1 MASREKTP
9 EEIAAIA
16 EKRRLQGER
25 KKLKKDQKAQRK
37 EAKRRAKEIAKQE
50 EALGDDEDGGGLA
63 TFGATLLV
71 VALWLA
77 VICVI
82 VKLDIGGFGSSV
94 LTPIFK
100 DVPVI
105 NRILPNNSL
114 TETTDQEA
122 YGGYTSL
129 KDAVEQIE
137 ALELELERTQSA
149 SKVKDEELDKLKAEV
164 LRLQEFEAKQL
175 EFQRIRQE
183 FGEEVLYAENGP
195 GVEEYVKYYEALDPT
210 TAEALYKQAV
220 IQLEESQEIEDYAA
234 AYSEMKPK
242 QAAGIFE
249 AMTDNLN
256 LAARILKVMSA
267 EDRGEIL
274 GVMDSEVAAK
284 LTKLMD
290 PES

>member
-1 MASREKTP
+1 MAKEKTP

-16 EKRRLQGER
+16 EKRRLENE
-25 KKLKKDQKAQRK
+25 KKQLKREQKSQRK

-50 EALGDDEDGGGLA
+50 EALSDDEEGGGLA

-71 VALWLA
+71 VALWIA

-82 VKLDIGGFGSSV
+82 IKLDIGGFGSSV
-94 LTPIFK
+94 LTPILK
-100 DVPVI
+100 DVPVV
-105 NRILPNNSL
+105 NRILPGNSL

-129 KDAVEQIE
+129 KDAVDQLA
-137 ALELELERTQSA
+137 ALELELEQVQNA

-164 LRLQEFEAKQL
+164 LRLQEFEEKQV

-183 FGEEVLYAENGP
+183 FGEEVLYAEKGP

-220 IQLEESQEIEDYAA
+220 IQLQESQEIEDYAA
-234 AYSEMKPK
+234 AYSSMKPK
-242 QAAGIFE
+242 QAAAIFE
-249 AMTDNLN
+249 SMTDNLN
-256 LAARILKVMSA
+256 LAARILGVMSA
-267 EDRGEIL
+267 EDRGAIL
-274 GVMDSEVAAK
+274 GVMDSDVAAK
-284 LTKLMD
+284 LTKIMD